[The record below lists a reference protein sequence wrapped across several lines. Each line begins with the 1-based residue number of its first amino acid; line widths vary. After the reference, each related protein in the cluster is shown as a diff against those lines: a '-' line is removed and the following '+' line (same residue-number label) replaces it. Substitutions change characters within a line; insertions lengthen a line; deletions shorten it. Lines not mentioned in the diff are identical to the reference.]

1 MDLSEAYTKFKT
13 EIFGFNSSYLKE
25 LRENLIKNFQLD
37 QLKLK
42 NNESIKHYDKNILK
56 NFDYKFTKINN
67 YNPIIHSDIG
77 SINSIHNNENLVL
90 EKIKKYEN
98 VFYDDYFVNLNTI
111 FHNSGNIFEIDSNS
125 EKKIFISNKNQ
136 EDQTIF
142 SKNFF
147 EIKDNSNIIIA
158 EEFDN
163 DKKTN
168 MNIVNYFEIDKNS
181 KILHLIIQKN
191 KEEANLQFTNF
202 INCHQ
207 NSQYKQIIFNSSD
220 SSIRNHSYA
229 NLIGINSIANLYGIF
244 FGSGNQLIDN
254 KTVVSHY
261 EPNCNSEQKY
271 KGILTDNAKANYLSK
286 TFVDKNA
293 QKTEAYQLSKGIL
306 LSENAHFHSK
316 PELKIY
322 ADDVKCSHGSTI
334 GPFDDKILYYI
345 RSRGVSQ
352 KVGVSMLI
360 NSFFSDILAQISDQ
374 EYLNLVNNSI
384 SLWLTENNS

>member
-1 MDLSEAYTKFKT
+1 MDLSEAYTKFKPQ
-13 EIFGFNSSYLKE
+13 IFGFDSSYLKE

-37 QLKLK
+37 QLQLK

-56 NFDYKFTKINN
+56 NFDYKFKEINK
-67 YNPIIHSDIG
+67 YNPVINSNIS
-77 SINSIHNNENLVL
+77 SINSIHNNKNLVL

-111 FHNSGNIFEIDSNS
+111 FHNSGNIFEIDSNN

-136 EDQTIF
+136 ENQTIF

-147 EIKDNSNIIIA
+147 DIKECSNIIVV

-163 DKKTN
+163 DKKSN
-168 MNIVNYFEIDKNS
+168 MNIINYFEISKNS

-191 KEEANLQFTNF
+191 KKEANLQFTNF

-220 SSIRNHSYA
+220 SSIRNHTYA
-229 NLIGINSIANLYGIF
+229 NLIGINSIAYLYGIF
-244 FGSGNQLIDN
+244 FGSADQLIDN
-254 KTVVSHY
+254 KTVISHY

-286 TFVDKNA
+286 TFVDKKA

-345 RSRGVSQ
+345 RSRGISQ

>member
-1 MDLSEAYTKFKT
+1 MDLYETYNKFET
-13 EIFGFNSSYLKE
+13 QIFGFDSSYLKN
-25 LRENLIKNFQLD
+25 LRENLIKNFQID
-37 QLKLK
+37 KLNFK

-67 YNPIIHSDIG
+67 YNPVIHSDIS
-77 SINSIHNNENLVL
+77 SINSIHNNKNLVL
-90 EKIKKYEN
+90 EKIKKYEK

-111 FHNSGNIFEIDSNS
+111 FHNAGNIFEIDPNS

-136 EDQTIF
+136 ENQTIF

-147 EIKDNSNIIIA
+147 DIKEDSNIIVV

-163 DKKTN
+163 DNKSN
-168 MNIVNYFEIDKNS
+168 MNIMNYFEIDNNS
-181 KILHLIIQKN
+181 KILHLVIQKN
-191 KEEANLQFTNF
+191 KKDANLQFTNF

-207 NSQYKQIIFNSSD
+207 NSQYKQIIFNSSA
-220 SSIRNHSYA
+220 SSNRNHSYA
-229 NLIGINSIANLYGIF
+229 NLIGVNSIANLYGIF
-244 FGSGNQLIDN
+244 FGSSDQLIDN
-254 KTVVSHY
+254 KTVISHY

-286 TFVDKNA
+286 TFVDKKA

-306 LSENAHFHSK
+306 LSENSHFHSK

-345 RSRGVSQ
+345 RSRGISQ
-352 KVGVSMLI
+352 KEGVSMLI
-360 NSFFSDILAQISDQ
+360 NSFFSDILEQISDD
-374 EYLNLVNNSI
+374 EYLDLVNNSL
-384 SLWLTENNS
+384 SKWLAENNS

>member
-1 MDLSEAYTKFKT
+1 MDLSEAYSKFKKQ
-13 EIFGFNSSYLKE
+13 IFGFDSSYLNN
-25 LRENLIKNFQLD
+25 LRENLIQNFELNPV
-37 QLKLK
+37 KLK

-56 NFDYKFTKINN
+56 NFEYKFNKINS
-67 YNPIIHSDIG
+67 YNPVINSDIK
-77 SINSIHNNENLVL
+77 SVNSIYNNTNLVL

-98 VFYDDYFVNLNTI
+98 AFHDDYFVNLNTI
-111 FHNSGNIFEIDSNS
+111 FQNAGNIFKINSDSK
-125 EKKIFISNKNQ
+125 KKIFISNKIDDN
-136 EDQTIF
+136 QTIF
-142 SKNFF
+142 AKNFF
-147 EIKDNSNIIIA
+147 DVKENNNTIIV

-163 DKKTN
+163 HIKSN
-168 MNIVNYFEIDKNS
+168 MNIVNYFEINDNS
-181 KILHLIIQKN
+181 KTLHLVIQKN
-191 KEEANLQFTNF
+191 KEAANLQFTNF
-202 INCHQ
+202 INCHE

-229 NLIGINSIANLYGIF
+229 NLKGINSKAYLYGIF
-244 FGSGNQLIDN
+244 FGSSDQLIDN

-286 TFVDKNA
+286 TYVDKKA

-306 LSENAHFHSK
+306 LSENSHFHSK

-334 GPFDDKILYYI
+334 GPFDDKILFYI
-345 RSRGVSQ
+345 RSRGISQ
-352 KVGVSMLI
+352 KEGVSMLI
-360 NSFFSDILAQISDQ
+360 NSFFSDILEKISDD

-384 SLWLTENNS
+384 FQWLTENNS

>member
-1 MDLSEAYTKFKT
+1 KT

-136 EDQTIF
+136 KDQTIF

-147 EIKDNSNIIIA
+147 EIKENSNIIVV

-207 NSQYKQIIFNSSD
+207 NSQYKQIIFNSSY

-271 KGILTDNAKANYLSK
+271 KGILTDNAKANYL
-286 TFVDKNA
+286 
-293 QKTEAYQLSKGIL
+293 
-306 LSENAHFHSK
+306 
-316 PELKIY
+316 
-322 ADDVKCSHGSTI
+322 
-334 GPFDDKILYYI
+334 
-345 RSRGVSQ
+345 
-352 KVGVSMLI
+352 
-360 NSFFSDILAQISDQ
+360 
-374 EYLNLVNNSI
+374 
-384 SLWLTENNS
+384 

>member
-136 EDQTIF
+136 KDQTIF

-147 EIKDNSNIIIA
+147 EIKENSNIIVV

-345 RSRGVSQ
+345 RSRGISQ
-352 KVGVSMLI
+352 KEGVSMLI